1 MVQNQ
6 QDITGLVS
14 VPRDLAGR
22 RAIVTGGSRG
32 IGAAIVERL
41 AAAGAE
47 VVAVARAA
55 VADTPDVHFIAGD
68 LRSKDGVDAVAAAA
82 LDHLGGVE
90 IIVNNA
96 GASRLPPGGAL
107 AIEPDQWQEDLDI
120 NLLAAVRLNAALA
133 PQMLERGSG
142 AIVHIASSAAY
153 TLPGGLLHYGVS
165 KAALIAYS
173 KGLATDLA
181 PRGVRV
187 NTITPGS
194 IQSPGGDSV
203 REQIAAAIGAQPA
216 ALLATIPAGHIGR
229 ADDIAEAVAYLVS
242 DRASFIIGAN
252 LIIDGGELD
261 RT

>member
-6 QDITGLVS
+6 QDIAGLVS

-120 NLLAAVRLNAALA
+120 NFLAAVRLNATLA

-194 IQSPGGDSV
+194 IQTPGGDSV
-203 REQIAAAIGAQPA
+203 REQIAAAIGAEPA

-229 ADDIAEAVAYLVS
+229 AADIAEAVAYLVS